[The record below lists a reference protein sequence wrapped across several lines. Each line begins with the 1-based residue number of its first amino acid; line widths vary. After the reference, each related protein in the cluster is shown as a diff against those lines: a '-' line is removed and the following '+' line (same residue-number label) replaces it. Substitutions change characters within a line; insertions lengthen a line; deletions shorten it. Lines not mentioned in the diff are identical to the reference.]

1 MKQLILI
8 IAMLVSFEI
17 SAKEQE
23 IPVIPNPE
31 QTAPKKKKVPKT
43 PEVTLNDNM
52 LLISGVEP
60 TDPIIVKISTEYGI
74 IYETTSSES
83 SFILPILEENQEYT
97 LDLYIGSIWW
107 TGTFLYE
114 P

>member
-23 IPVIPNPE
+23 IPVTPNPE

-43 PEVTLNDNM
+43 PEVTLNDNT

-60 TDPIIVKISTEYGI
+60 EDPIIVKISTGCGI
-74 IYETTSSES
+74 VYETTSTES
-83 SFILPILEENQEYT
+83 SFILPSLEENREYT

>member
-1 MKQLILI
+1 
-8 IAMLVSFEI
+8 MLVSFEI

-23 IPVIPNPE
+23 IPVIPNPDWNV
-31 QTAPKKKKVPKT
+31 PNKKKVPKR
-43 PEVTLNDNM
+43 PEVNLNDNT

-60 TDPIIVKISTEYGI
+60 EDPIIVKVSTEYGI
-74 IYETTSSES
+74 IYETTSTES
-83 SFILPILEENQEYT
+83 SFILPFLEENQEYT

>member
-23 IPVIPNPE
+23 IPVIPNPDWNV
-31 QTAPKKKKVPKT
+31 PNKKKVPKR
-43 PEVTLNDNM
+43 PEVNLNDNT

-60 TDPIIVKISTEYGI
+60 EGPIIVKISTEYGI
-74 IYETTSSES
+74 VYETTSTES
-83 SFILPILEENQEYT
+83 SFILPSLEENQEYT
-97 LDLYIGSIWW
+97 LDLCIGSIWW
-107 TGTFLYE
+107 TGSFFYE

>member
-23 IPVIPNPE
+23 IPVIPNPDWNV
-31 QTAPKKKKVPKT
+31 PNKKKVPKR
-43 PEVTLNDNM
+43 PEVNLNDNT

-60 TDPIIVKISTEYGI
+60 EDPIIVKISTEYGI
-74 IYETTSSES
+74 VYETTSSES

>member
-1 MKQLILI
+1 
-8 IAMLVSFEI
+8 MLVSFEI
-17 SAKEQE
+17 SAKDQE
-23 IPVIPNPE
+23 IPVIPNPDWNV
-31 QTAPKKKKVPKT
+31 PNKKKVPKR
-43 PEVTLNDNM
+43 PEVNLNDNT

-60 TDPIIVKISTEYGI
+60 EDPIIVKVSTEYGI
-74 IYETTSSES
+74 IYETTSTES
-83 SFILPILEENQEYT
+83 SFILPSLEENQEYT

>member
-1 MKQLILI
+1 
-8 IAMLVSFEI
+8 MLVSFEI

-31 QTAPKKKKVPKT
+31 WNVPNKKKAPKT

-74 IYETTSSES
+74 VYETTSTES
-83 SFILPILEENQEYT
+83 SFILPSLEENQEYT

-107 TGTFLYE
+107 TGSFFYE